1 MYIVTFYSFKGG
13 VGRSLAM
20 MNCAAE
26 LVQKGR
32 KVLVVDFDLEAPGL
46 ESFNLPLPRGKKKG
60 IVDYVRNYLKTNS
73 APSIEPYLYK
83 IDLDPKLTG
92 ELCMMPAGDRSR
104 GYDQRLL
111 SIDWQDLYERRDGYL
126 LFENLKA
133 QWRKYL
139 NPDYVLI
146 DSRTGYTDVG
156 EICTRQLP
164 DAVVFMYFPNEQNL
178 SGLSRIVRK
187 IRDDASKRNKK
198 LQFYFVPSNVPDFDD
213 ENRILRKRLKE
224 FKRILDFDEVTATIH
239 HYPSLSLLNQELF
252 TIKRPKSRLAAEYRL
267 LTEKIQQANLK
278 DEEDAISFLK
288 NTIANIEKAISEEY
302 PGESTFMV
310 DRSLILQDFKFTT
323 DENNKLSYIYEQH
336 KRNIQVMDCIVDLVQ
351 RLEWED
357 VAESIIS
364 EIKLLD
370 HNYVDPKVRTYR
382 ENVESLSDIIPSVSE
397 IENTETVRAP
407 QSEQ

>member
-1 MYIVTFYSFKGG
+1 M
-13 VGRSLAM
+13 AM

-32 KVLVVDFDLEAPGL
+32 NVLVVDFDLEAPGL

-73 APSIEPYLYK
+73 APPIAPYLYK
-83 IDLDPKLTG
+83 VGLDPKLTG

-104 GYDQRLL
+104 GYNQRLL
-111 SIDWQDLYERRDGYL
+111 SIDWQNLYERRDGYL

-133 QWRKYL
+133 QWKKYL

-187 IRDDASKRNKK
+187 IRDDVSKRNKN

-213 ENRILRKRLKE
+213 ENRILKKRLKE
-224 FKRILDFDEVTATIH
+224 FKRNLDFDEVTTTIH

-278 DEEDAISFLK
+278 DRESAIWFLK
-288 NTIANIEKAISEEY
+288 KEIEECLELDDSKLFGSGPTTVIIELGSDVRNK
-302 PGESTFMV
+302 V
-310 DRSLILQDFKFTT
+310 D
-323 DENNKLSYIYEQH
+323 YIYKQH
-336 KRNIQVMDCIVDLVQ
+336 KGDIQVMDYIVNL
-351 RLEWED
+351 LEQCGLDDE
-357 VAESIIS
+357 ANFIIS

-370 HNYVDPKVRTYR
+370 SNYVSPIARMNSVKSV
-382 ENVESLSDIIPSVSE
+382 SDIF
-397 IENTETVRAP
+397 A
-407 QSEQ
+407 

>member
-32 KVLVVDFDLEAPGL
+32 NVLVVDFDLEAPGL

-83 IDLDPKLTG
+83 VGLDSKLTG

-104 GYDQRLL
+104 GYNQRLL
-111 SIDWQDLYERRDGYL
+111 SIDWHNLYERRDGYL

-133 QWRKYL
+133 QWKKYL

-187 IRDDASKRNKK
+187 IRDDVSKRNKN

-224 FKRILDFDEVTATIH
+224 FKRNLDFDEVTTTIH

-267 LTEKIQQANLK
+267 LTEKIQQPNLK
-278 DEEDAISFLK
+278 DRESAISFLK
-288 NTIANIEKAISEEY
+288 KEIEECLELDDIGILGSGRPAVTIELGSDVRNK
-302 PGESTFMV
+302 V
-310 DRSLILQDFKFTT
+310 D
-323 DENNKLSYIYEQH
+323 YIYKQH
-336 KRNIQVMDCIVDLVQ
+336 KGDIQVMDYIVNLLQQCELDD
-351 RLEWED
+351 E
-357 VAESIIS
+357 ANFIIS

-370 HNYVDPKVRTYR
+370 PQYVSPFTRMYSVKSV
-382 ENVESLSDIIPSVSE
+382 SDIF
-397 IENTETVRAP
+397 A
-407 QSEQ
+407 

>member
-1 MYIVTFYSFKGG
+1 M
-13 VGRSLAM
+13 AM

-32 KVLVVDFDLEAPGL
+32 NVLVVDFDLEAPGL

-83 IDLDPKLTG
+83 VGLDPKLKG

-104 GYDQRLL
+104 GYNQRLL

-133 QWRKYL
+133 QWKKYL

-187 IRDDASKRNKK
+187 IRDDVSKRNKN
-198 LQFYFVPSNVPDFDD
+198 LQLYFVPSNVPDFDD

-224 FKRILDFDEVTATIH
+224 FKRNLDFDEVTTTIH

-267 LTEKIQQANLK
+267 LTEKIQQPNLK
-278 DEEDAISFLK
+278 DRESAISFLK
-288 NTIANIEKAISEEY
+288 KEIEECLELDDIGILGSGRPAVTIELGSDVRNK
-302 PGESTFMV
+302 V
-310 DRSLILQDFKFTT
+310 D
-323 DENNKLSYIYEQH
+323 YIYKQH
-336 KRNIQVMDCIVDLVQ
+336 KGDIQVMDYIVNLLQQCELDD
-351 RLEWED
+351 E
-357 VAESIIS
+357 ANSIIS

-370 HNYVDPKVRTYR
+370 PQYVSPLTRMYSVKSV
-382 ENVESLSDIIPSVSE
+382 SDIF
-397 IENTETVRAP
+397 A
-407 QSEQ
+407 

>member
-1 MYIVTFYSFKGG
+1 M
-13 VGRSLAM
+13 GRSLAM

-32 KVLVVDFDLEAPGL
+32 NVLVVDFDLEAPGL

-83 IDLDPKLTG
+83 VGLDPKLTG

-104 GYDQRLL
+104 GYNQRLL
-111 SIDWQDLYERRDGYL
+111 SIDWHNLYERRDGYL

-133 QWRKYL
+133 QWKKYL

-164 DAVVFMYFPNEQNL
+164 DAVVFMYFPNQQNL

-187 IRDDASKRNKK
+187 IRDDVSKRNKN

-224 FKRILDFDEVTATIH
+224 FKRNLDFDEVTTTIH

-252 TIKRPKSRLAAEYRL
+252 TIRRPKSRLAAEYRL
-267 LTEKIQQANLK
+267 LTEKIQQPNLK
-278 DEEDAISFLK
+278 DRESAISFLK
-288 NTIANIEKAISEEY
+288 KEIEECLELDDIGNFGSGRPAVTIELGSDVRNK
-302 PGESTFMV
+302 V
-310 DRSLILQDFKFTT
+310 D
-323 DENNKLSYIYEQH
+323 YIYEQY
-336 KRNIQVMDCIVDLVQ
+336 KGDIQVMDYIVNLLQQCELDD
-351 RLEWED
+351 E
-357 VAESIIS
+357 ANFIIS

-370 HNYVDPKVRTYR
+370 PQYVSPFTRMYSVKSV
-382 ENVESLSDIIPSVSE
+382 SDIF
-397 IENTETVRAP
+397 A
-407 QSEQ
+407 

>member
-1 MYIVTFYSFKGG
+1 M
-13 VGRSLAM
+13 GRSLAM

-32 KVLVVDFDLEAPGL
+32 NVLVVDFDLEAPGL

-73 APSIEPYLYK
+73 APPIEPYLYK
-83 IDLDPKLTG
+83 VGLDPKLSG

-104 GYDQRLL
+104 GYNQRLL
-111 SIDWQDLYERRDGYL
+111 SIDWQDLYDRRDGYL

-133 QWRKYL
+133 QWKKYL
-139 NPDYVLI
+139 NPDYVLV

-164 DAVVFMYFPNEQNL
+164 DAVVFMYFPNAQNL

-187 IRDDASKRNKK
+187 IRDDVSKRNKN

-224 FKRILDFDEVTATIH
+224 FKRNLDFDEVTTTIH

-252 TIKRPKSRLAAEYRL
+252 TIKRPKSRLAAEYRF

-278 DEEDAISFLK
+278 DRESAISFLK
-288 NTIANIEKAISEEY
+288 KEIEECL
-302 PGESTFMV
+302 ESYDSGHFGLDPTHVSIELGSDVTNKV
-310 DRSLILQDFKFTT
+310 D
-323 DENNKLSYIYEQH
+323 YIYKQH
-336 KRNIQVMDCIVDLVQ
+336 KREIQVMDYIVNLLQQCGLDD
-351 RLEWED
+351 E
-357 VAESIIS
+357 ANFIIS

-370 HNYVDPKVRTYR
+370 PNYVSPFARMYSVKSV
-382 ENVESLSDIIPSVSE
+382 SDIL
-397 IENTETVRAP
+397 T
-407 QSEQ
+407 